1 MREIRATGAGQ
12 PETSYYPALSSLLNE
27 LGNDLKP
34 KVRCVINLK
43 NRGAGMPDGGLF
55 TKDQFGKDK
64 EANPFDGQV
73 PSRGVLEAKAVSD
86 DSWVTAEGEQ
96 VTRYWGKYQQV
107 LVTNFRDFVLVG
119 RGADG
124 RPRKLETFR
133 LAKSEKE
140 FWAAAANPRATANG
154 VEQRFVEYLKRVL
167 LHAAPLVDPKDLAWF
182 LASYA
187 RDAAARI
194 EDADLP
200 ALLSLR
206 SALEE
211 SLGLKFEGE
220 KGEHFFRST
229 LIQTLFY
236 GVFSAWVLW
245 CREMK
250 REQFEWRIAGW
261 TLHVPMIRALFE
273 QIATPAKLEPLG
285 LVEVLDWTA
294 AALNRVDQK
303 EFFQRFEDEHAVP
316 YFYEPF
322 LAAFD
327 PGLRKQLGVWYT
339 PPEIVQYM
347 VERVDRVLRE
357 ELSIRDGLAD
367 PRVFVLDPA
376 CGTGAYLV
384 EVLKRIAKTRSE
396 KGAGALLAADV
407 KKAARERVFGF
418 EILPA
423 PFVVSHLQIGLY
435 LSKIGSPLED
445 AGDERAAV
453 FLTNALTGWEPP
465 REEKKPLIFPELAE
479 ERDAADHVKR
489 DTPILVILG
498 NPPYNAFAGVSPKE
512 EEGLVEP
519 YKKGLVKEWGIKKFN
534 LDDLYVRFFR
544 LAERKIAEMKPFRGV
559 VSFISNHSWIREPS
573 FVVLRKHLLL
583 NFDRFW
589 IENMH
594 GNRKI
599 SEYAPDG
606 RTSETIFAI
615 QGQSVGIQQG
625 VAISLWVKS
634 GKERTPKVLFR
645 DDHNA
650 AKAVERR
657 AQLLTSLS
665 EKPFDDRYVEAKPT
679 KDNRF
684 SFRPESVSSEYS
696 AWPTIESFAD
706 FKPSLGILENRK
718 EALIDIDRE
727 PLEDRMRAYFDRGL
741 SWNDLKSQKHGLVED
756 AARFDSEKTFKLMRD
771 GEAHQFHAEFIRK
784 LLVRPMD
791 LRWCY
796 YVPTRPIWNEPRTG
810 YATQCWPG
818 NSALV
823 TRRKGVAEPEGIP
836 FFFTSALGFQHSM
849 NTDAYFVPLKLRI
862 SREDDHVQGRVDIDA
877 VRSNLSLAARRYLND
892 LPLTRL
898 DSDPGAGSMLW
909 FHSLAI
915 GCSPLYL
922 SENADGI
929 RQDWP
934 RIPLPAS
941 KDAFLASAGLGS
953 KIAALLNTE
962 PEIEGVTTGTI
973 RPELAALGVI
983 SRAGGGQLDAK
994 RDLAVTAGWG
1004 HAGKGGVTMPGKGKV
1019 FERDFSKE
1027 ELASLGSAAELLG
1040 PQTCD
1045 IFVNDGAYWKN
1056 VPIRAW
1062 EYFIGGYQVL
1072 KKWLSY
1078 RENELLGRDLTPE
1091 EVREVTNM
1099 VRRLAALVLLEPEL
1113 DENYRRVTASTYP
1126 WQTS

>member
-119 RGADG
+119 RGTDG

-133 LAKSEKE
+133 LARSEKE
-140 FWAAAANPRATANG
+140 FWAAAANPRATAHG
-154 VEQRFVEYLKRVL
+154 IEQRFVEYLKRVL

-211 SLGLKFEGE
+211 SLGLKFESE

-245 CREMK
+245 CRGTK
-250 REQFEWRIAGW
+250 DIKNARFEWRIAGW

-273 QIATPAKLEPLG
+273 QIATPMKLEPLG

-294 AALNRVDQK
+294 AALNRVDRV
-303 EFFQRFEDEHAVP
+303 EFFRRFEDEHAVP

-384 EVLKRIAKTRSE
+384 EVLKRIEKTRSE
-396 KGAGALLAADV
+396 KGAGALLASDV

-435 LSKIGSPLED
+435 LSKLGSPLED

-465 REEKKPLIFPELAE
+465 KEEKKPLIFPELGE

-498 NPPYNAFAGVSPKE
+498 NPPYNAFAGVAPKE
-512 EEGLVEP
+512 EEGLVDP

-534 LDDLYVRFFR
+534 LDELYVRFFR
-544 LAERKIAEMKPFRGV
+544 IAERKITERPPFKGV
-559 VSFISNHSWIREPS
+559 VCFISNFSYLGDPS
-573 FVVLRKHLLL
+573 FVVMRNRFLQE
-583 NFDRFW
+583 FDRLWFDCLNGDSR
-589 IENMH
+589 ET
-594 GNRKI
+594 GKLT
-599 SEYAPDG
+599 PDG
-606 RTSETIFAI
+606 KPDPSVFSTASNRAGIRVGTAI
-615 QGQSVGIQQG
+615 GLLVRKELHEAP
-625 VAISLWVKS
+625 AIVRFRNFWGATKREDLLDSL
-634 GKERTPKVLFR
+634 
-645 DDHNA
+645 DA
-650 AKAVERR
+650 AK
-657 AQLLTSLS
+657 
-665 EKPFDDRYVEAKPT
+665 PDRPYEETHPAT
-679 KDNRF
+679 GNRF
-684 SFRPESVSSEYS
+684 SFLPEAVGIDYAS
-696 AWPTIESFAD
+696 WPRVIDLCAEP
-706 FKPSLGILENRK
+706 PSNGLMEKRGG
-718 EALIDIDRE
+718 ALIDIDRHA
-727 PLEDRMRAYFDRGL
+727 LETRMRMYFDTSVDWGALERVLPGL
-741 SWNDLKSQKHGLVED
+741 TQN
-756 AARFDSEKTFKLMRD
+756 AARFDAKKARLKVQDEEKGFRA
-771 GEAHQFHAEFIRK
+771 AHIRRYA
-784 LLVRPMD
+784 LRPFDM
-791 LRWCY
+791 RWCY
-796 YVPTRPIWNEPRTG
+796 YSATRPLWNEPRPTLWEQAWSG
-810 YATQCWPG
+810 NQFLLTRFKAAKSPEGSPFWFTPLLSDDHILSPDAVAIPFRLKKDLGKRSSSGQATFHGAVERANLSGPTREWLNAIG
-818 NSALV
+818 VKSVDSDGAASALAWNHCLAV
-823 TRRKGVAEPEGIP
+823 GY
-836 FFFTSALGFQHSM
+836 S
-849 NTDAYFVPLKLRI
+849 LR
-862 SREDDHVQGRVDIDA
+862 
-877 VRSNLSLAARRYLND
+877 
-892 LPLTRL
+892 
-898 DSDPGAGSMLW
+898 
-909 FHSLAI
+909 
-915 GCSPLYL
+915 YL

-929 RQDWP
+929 RRDWP
-934 RIPLPAS
+934 RIPLPSS
-941 KDAFLASAGLGS
+941 KESLFASAVLGQRL
-953 KIAALLNTE
+953 AELLDTGSDV
-962 PEIEGVTTGTI
+962 EGVTSGAI
-973 RPELAALGVI
+973 SPQLRVAGVI
-983 SRAGGGQLDAK
+983 SRLAGDNST
-994 RDLAVTAGWG
+994 R
-1004 HAGKGGVTMPGKGKV
+1004 
-1019 FERDFSKE
+1019 
-1027 ELASLGSAAELLG
+1027 
-1040 PQTCD
+1040 
-1045 IFVNDGAYWKN
+1045 GA
-1056 VPIRAW
+1056 
-1062 EYFIGGYQVL
+1062 
-1072 KKWLSY
+1072 
-1078 RENELLGRDLTPE
+1078 
-1091 EVREVTNM
+1091 
-1099 VRRLAALVLLEPEL
+1099 
-1113 DENYRRVTASTYP
+1113 
-1126 WQTS
+1126 TSS